1 MANEITFTG
10 LSSAGGRVASVLS
23 ALLFEKIHDP
33 TDLRAVMTEVPWA
46 QIGSDTMS
54 VALDGAPGGFTAH
67 VTSEIDAG
75 SAGNNSAYGSGKFDL
90 QIARYLRKYQMSDL
104 FGVTGGPID
113 AAAIVQTLADGVGLT
128 MTDLLCNLFG
138 SLSTSRD
145 AGSDMDVDAF
155 YGAMFDLNLANAAST
170 PDAPYSLVIAPK
182 QMNQLRNSLRAEGGD
197 GVKPGSYLNFRP
209 ETGELTK
216 AGAPGYQGNFQGVDI
231 WQSDSIAT
239 VDASAHFAGAMF
251 AKDCFAY
258 TMAPVRAL
266 SGSHVPAANILID
279 AGELLVEVERDATNG
294 LSSAIA
300 SIFCGV
306 SEAQDALGVLI
317 KSDV

>member
-1 MANEITFTG
+1 MADEITFTG

-54 VALDGAPGGFTAH
+54 VALDGAPAGFTA
-67 VTSEIDAG
+67 AG
-75 SAGNNSAYGSGKFDL
+75 SETSSGVSNAAYGSGKFDL

-170 PDAPYSLVIAPK
+170 ADAPYSLVIAPK
-182 QMNQLRNSLRAEGGD
+182 QMNQLRNALRAEGGD
-197 GVKPGSYLNFRP
+197 SVKPGSFLNFRA
-209 ETGELTK
+209 ETGDITK
-216 AGAPGYQGNFQGVDI
+216 ANAPGYQGNFQGVDI

-239 VDASAHFAGAMF
+239 VDAGAHFAGAMF

-266 SGSHVPAANILID
+266 SGAHVPASNILID
-279 AGELLVEVERDATNG
+279 AGELLVEIERDATNG
-294 LSSAIA
+294 LSSAVA

>member
-54 VALDGAPGGFTAH
+54 VALDGAPAGFTAASSE
-67 VTSEIDAG
+67 TSSGVSNA
-75 SAGNNSAYGSGKFDL
+75 AYGSGKFDL

-113 AAAIVQTLADGVGLT
+113 AAAIVQTLSDGVGLT

-170 PDAPYSLVIAPK
+170 AAAPYSLVIAPK
-182 QMNQLRNSLRAEGGD
+182 QMNQLRQSLRSEGGD
-197 GVKPGSYLNFRP
+197 SVKPGSFLNFRA
-209 ETGELTK
+209 ETGEITK
-216 AGAPGYQGNFQGVDI
+216 ANAPGYQGNFQGVDI

-239 VDASAHFAGAMF
+239 VDAGAHLAGAMF

-266 SGSHVPAANILID
+266 SGAHVPASNILID
-279 AGELLVEVERDATNG
+279 AGELLVEIERDATNG
-294 LSSAIA
+294 LSSAVA

-317 KSDV
+317 KSDAS

>member
-1 MANEITFTG
+1 MADEITFTG

-33 TDLRAVMTEVPWA
+33 TDLRAVMTEVPWS

-54 VALDGAPGGFTAH
+54 VALDGAPGGFTAAS
-67 VTSEIDAG
+67 SETASG
-75 SAGNNSAYGSGKFDL
+75 VSNAAYGSGKFDL

-113 AAAIVQTLADGVGLT
+113 AAAIVQTLSDGVGLT

-138 SLSTSRD
+138 SLSSSHD
-145 AGSDMDVDAF
+145 AGANMTVDGF
-155 YGAMFDLNLANAAST
+155 YNAMFTLNLANASST
-170 PDAPYSLVIAPK
+170 PDAPFSMVLHPK
-182 QMNQLRNSLRAEGGD
+182 QVNDLKSSLRAES
-197 GVKPGSYLNFRP
+197 GVSSFVQYLA
-209 ETGELTK
+209 ETASISK
-216 AGAPGYQGNFQGVDI
+216 AGAPGYQGQFQGVDI
-231 WQSDSIAT
+231 WQSDSIAKIDT
-239 VDASAHFAGAMF
+239 NTHYAGAMF

-258 TMAPVRAL
+258 TMAPVKAL
-266 SGSHVPAANILID
+266 SGAHVPAANILID
-279 AGELLVEVERDATNG
+279 AGELLVELDRDPTNG
-294 LSSAIA
+294 LTSAVA

>member
-33 TDLRAVMTEVPWA
+33 TDLRAVMTEVPWS

-54 VALDGAPGGFTAH
+54 IALDGAPGAFTAAS
-67 VTSEIDAG
+67 SETASGLTDPA
-75 SAGNNSAYGSGKFDL
+75 AYGSGKFDL

-113 AAAIVQTLADGVGLT
+113 AAAVVQTLVDGVGLT

-138 SLSTSRD
+138 SLSTSRT
-145 AGSDMDVDAF
+145 STDMDVDTF

-170 PDAPYSLVIAPK
+170 SEAPYTLVVAPK
-182 QMNQLRNSLRAEGGD
+182 QMNQLRSSLRSEGGD
-197 GVKPGSYLNFRP
+197 GVKPGSFLNFRQ
-209 ETGELTK
+209 ETGEITK
-216 AGAPGYQGNFQGVDI
+216 ANAPGFQGNFQGVDI

-239 VDASAHFAGAMF
+239 VDAGAHFAAAMF
-251 AKDCFAY
+251 AKDAFAY

-266 SGSHVPAANILID
+266 SGAHVPESNILID
-279 AGELLVEVERDATNG
+279 AGELLVELSRDSDAG
-294 LSSAIA
+294 LTTAVA
-300 SIFCGV
+300 SMFCAV

>member
-54 VALDGAPGGFTAH
+54 VALDGAPGGFAAA
-67 VTSEIDAG
+67 TSETVSDA
-75 SAGNNSAYGSGKFDL
+75 SNAAYGSGKFDL

-113 AAAIVQTLADGVGLT
+113 AAAIVQTLSDGVGLT

-170 PDAPYSLVIAPK
+170 AEAPYSLVIAPK

-197 GVKPGSYLNFRP
+197 SVKPGSYLNFRA
-209 ETGELTK
+209 ETGDLTK
-216 AGAPGYQGNFQGVDI
+216 ASAPGYQGNFQGVDI

-266 SGSHVPAANILID
+266 SGSHVPASNILID
-279 AGELLVEVERDATNG
+279 AGELLVEIERDATNG
-294 LSSAIA
+294 LSSAVA

>member
-1 MANEITFTG
+1 MSAITFTG
-10 LSSAGGRVASVLS
+10 LSSAGGRVSSVLS

-33 TDLRAVMTEVPWA
+33 TDLRAVMTEVPWS

-54 VALDGAPGGFTAH
+54 IALDGAPGAFDAASSE
-67 VTSEIDAG
+67 TSSG
-75 SAGNNSAYGSGKFDL
+75 SAIKAYGSGKFDL

-113 AAAIVQTLADGVGLT
+113 AAAVVQTLVDGVGLT

-170 PDAPYSLVIAPK
+170 ADAPYSLVIAPK
-182 QMNQLRNSLRAEGGD
+182 QMNQLRNSLRNEGGD
-197 GVKPGSYLNFRP
+197 SVKPGSYLNFRQ
-209 ETGELTK
+209 ETGEITK
-216 AGAPGYQGNFQGVDI
+216 ANAPGYQGNFQGVDI

-239 VDASAHFAGAMF
+239 VDAGAHFAAAMF
-251 AKDCFAY
+251 AKDAFAY

-266 SGSHVPAANILID
+266 SGAHVPESNILID
-279 AGELLVEVERDATNG
+279 AGELLVELSRDSDAG
-294 LSSAIA
+294 LTTAVA
-300 SIFCGV
+300 SMFCAV

>member
-1 MANEITFTG
+1 MADEITFTG
-10 LSSAGGRVASVLS
+10 LSSDGGRVASVLS

-33 TDLRAVMTEVPWA
+33 TDLRAVMTEVPWQ

-54 VALDGAPGGFTAH
+54 VTLDGAPGAFAAASSE
-67 VTSEIDAG
+67 TSG
-75 SAGNNSAYGSGKFDL
+75 GRPNSAYGSGSFDL

-138 SLSTSRD
+138 SLSTSQT
-145 AGSDMDVDAF
+145 GTDMTVDVF
-155 YGAMFDLNLANAAST
+155 LSSMFSLNLANAPST
-170 PDAPYSLVIAPK
+170 ADAPYSCVLSPK
-182 QMNQLRNSLRAEGGD
+182 QVNQLRSSIRNEDA
-197 GVKPGSYLNFRP
+197 GSYIQYQA
-209 ETGELTK
+209 ETGTITK
-216 AGAPGYQGNFQGVDI
+216 ANAPGYQGQFHGVDI

-239 VDASAHFAGAMF
+239 VDAAAHFAGAMF

-266 SGSHVPAANILID
+266 SGAHVPASNILID
-279 AGELLVEVERDATNG
+279 AGELLVELSRDADNG
-294 LSSAIA
+294 LTSAVA
-300 SIFCGV
+300 SMFVGV

>member
-54 VALDGAPGGFTAH
+54 IALDGAPAGFTAAS
-67 VTSEIDAG
+67 SETASG
-75 SAGNNSAYGSGKFDL
+75 LSGPAAYGSGKFDL

-170 PDAPYSLVIAPK
+170 ADAPYSLVIAPK

-197 GVKPGSYLNFRP
+197 SVKPGSYLNFRE
-209 ETGELTK
+209 ETGTITK

-266 SGSHVPAANILID
+266 SGAHVPAANILID

-294 LSSAIA
+294 LSSAVA

>member
-1 MANEITFTG
+1 MADEITFTG

-54 VALDGAPGGFTAH
+54 VALDGAPAGFTA
-67 VTSEIDAG
+67 AG
-75 SAGNNSAYGSGKFDL
+75 SETSSGVLNAAYGSGKFDL

-170 PDAPYSLVIAPK
+170 ADAPYSLVIAPK
-182 QMNQLRNSLRAEGGD
+182 QMNQLRQSLRSEGGD
-197 GVKPGSYLNFRP
+197 SVKPGSFLNFRA
-209 ETGELTK
+209 ETGEITK
-216 AGAPGYQGNFQGVDI
+216 ANAPGYQGNFQGVDI

-239 VDASAHFAGAMF
+239 VDAGAHLAGAMF

-258 TMAPVRAL
+258 TMAPVRA
-266 SGSHVPAANILID
+266 
-279 AGELLVEVERDATNG
+279 
-294 LSSAIA
+294 
-300 SIFCGV
+300 
-306 SEAQDALGVLI
+306 
-317 KSDV
+317 

>member
-1 MANEITFTG
+1 MADEITFTG

-33 TDLRAVMTEVPWA
+33 TDLRAVMTEVPWQ

-54 VALDGAPGGFTAH
+54 VALDGAPGGFTA
-67 VTSEIDAG
+67 AG
-75 SAGNNSAYGSGKFDL
+75 SETSSGVPNSAYGSGKFDL

-128 MTDLLCNLFG
+128 MTDLLCNLIG

-145 AGSDMDVDAF
+145 AGSDIDVDAF
-155 YGAMFDLNLANAAST
+155 YGAMFDLNLANAPST

-182 QMNQLRNSLRAEGGD
+182 QMNQLRNSLRSEGGD
-197 GVKPGSYLNFRP
+197 SVKPGSYLNFLP
-209 ETGELTK
+209 ETGQITK

-239 VDASAHFAGAMF
+239 VDASAHFAAAMF

-266 SGSHVPAANILID
+266 SGSHVPASNILID
-279 AGELLVEVERDATNG
+279 AGELLVEIDRDATNG
-294 LSSAIA
+294 LSSAVA
-300 SIFCGV
+300 SMFCGV

>member
-1 MANEITFTG
+1 MSAITFTG
-10 LSSAGGRVASVLS
+10 LSSAGGRVSSVLS

-33 TDLRAVMTEVPWA
+33 TDLRAVMTEVPWS

-54 VALDGAPGGFTAH
+54 IALDGAPGAFDAASSE
-67 VTSEIDAG
+67 TSSE
-75 SAGNNSAYGSGKFDL
+75 SAIKAYGSGKFDL

-113 AAAIVQTLADGVGLT
+113 AASVVQTLVDGVGLT

-138 SLSTSRD
+138 SLSTSNT
-145 AGSDMDVDAF
+145 STDMDVDAF
-155 YGAMFDLNLANAAST
+155 YSGMFNLNLANAAST
-170 PDAPYSLVIAPK
+170 SEAPYTLVVAPK
-182 QMNQLRNSLRAEGGD
+182 QMNQLRSSLRSEGGD
-197 GVKPGSYLNFRP
+197 GVKPGSFLNFRE
-209 ETGELTK
+209 ETGQITK
-216 AGAPGYQGNFQGVDI
+216 ASAPGYQGNFQGVDI

-239 VDASAHFAGAMF
+239 VDAGAHFAAAMF
-251 AKDCFAY
+251 AKDAFAY

-266 SGSHVPAANILID
+266 SGAHVPESNILID
-279 AGELLVEVERDATNG
+279 AGELLVELSRDSDAG
-294 LSSAIA
+294 LTTAVA
-300 SIFCGV
+300 SMFCAV